1 MSSEIIGF
9 VAFRKG
15 SKRLPQKNGKLL
27 GGKPLYQI
35 TLDKLVDLKS
45 KGLIHHVVAST
56 DSAEWQEE
64 CRGIY
69 GDEAIV
75 HLRSEAISGDLVNEG
90 EVILDFFKQEPQLQR
105 SAILLVLC
113 TYPFLKTEV
122 LTEIVEKYNSVCANV
137 YAIKEAHHM
146 PQKLLR
152 LNEKGELRPYL
163 FDSMKSFEANT
174 KKLKVKYPVSF
185 YSTGAFLIHNA
196 CEVLSND
203 MNLWNSDKI
212 YGVNDDSFHIDVD
225 TPEDF
230 ELAEV
235 YMEYLSRKNI

>member
-1 MSSEIIGF
+1 M
-9 VAFRKG
+9 
-15 SKRLPQKNGKLL
+15 
-27 GGKPLYQI
+27 YQI
-35 TLDKLVDLKS
+35 ALDRLVRLKE
-45 KGLIHHVVAST
+45 KGLIHKIVAST
-56 DSAEWQEE
+56 DSEEWQEA
-64 CRGIY
+64 CRNVY
-69 GDEAIV
+69 ADEVII
-75 HLRSEAISGDLVNEG
+75 HKRNEAISGDLVNEG
-90 EVILDFFKQEPQLQR
+90 EVILDFFSQAPHLR
-105 SAILLVLC
+105 GSAVLLTLC

-122 LTEIVEKYNSVCANV
+122 LTEIVEKYNAVLANV

-152 LNEKGELRPYL
+152 LNENGELRPYL
-163 FDSMKSFEANT
+163 FDSMQSFEANT
-174 KKLKVKYPVSF
+174 KKLKEKHPVSF

-196 CEVLSND
+196 CEALSND

-235 YMEYLSRKNI
+235 YMEYLLRKKIANY